1 MTGQLDTVLEA
12 RPIDGAPFG
21 WEVDV
26 DLTRPLS
33 EAQKEALRE
42 VWRRDGLVLF
52 RGQELSMDQ
61 QLDACEIFGPVLR
74 GMLDNYLVSNT
85 RKDGLLG
92 KAELLFHNDIPFV
105 PAPYLGGSLHA
116 LEVAPDAAPT
126 RFASA
131 FKAWE
136 RLPGGTKARVEHA
149 NALHVQGHLL
159 GRRTMLGDL
168 SPRDACA
175 VHAVQGR
182 QERTGRP
189 YLFVNEEMTTCFTHL
204 PPEESEAL
212 LGELFGTLYDA
223 AHVYDHH
230 WRKGDLVIWDNL
242 AVQHARSEL
251 GEGERTLQRVTIA
264 EFGYWQ
270 QVPSALK
277 SFDELQQM

>member
-1 MTGQLDTVLEA
+1 MAAKTDAVPQA
-12 RPIDGAPFG
+12 RPIPGAPFG
-21 WEVDV
+21 WEVDI
-26 DLTRPLS
+26 DLAQPLG
-33 EAQKEALRE
+33 EAQKDALRE

-52 RGQELSMDQ
+52 RGQQLSMER

-136 RLPGGTKARVEHA
+136 QLPDATRARIEKA

-159 GRRTMLGDL
+159 ARRTMLSDL
-168 SPRDACA
+168 SPRDTCA
-175 VHAVQGR
+175 VHAVKGR
-182 QERTGRP
+182 QAVTGRP

-204 PPEESEAL
+204 PPDESEAL
-212 LGELFGTLYDA
+212 LEELFVCLYDSSQ
-223 AHVYDHH
+223 VYEHH
-230 WRKGDLVIWDNL
+230 WCKGDLVIWDNL

-270 QVPSALK
+270 QVPSALG

>member
-1 MTGQLDTVLEA
+1 MTAQIDKVLEA
-12 RPIDGAPFG
+12 RPIPGAPFG
-21 WEVDV
+21 WEVDI
-26 DLTRPLS
+26 DLTGPLD
-33 EAQKEALRE
+33 EAQKQALRE
-42 VWRRDGLVLF
+42 VWRRDGLILF
-52 RGQELSMDQ
+52 RGQDLTMDQ

-85 RKDGLLG
+85 RKEGLLG

-116 LEVAPDAAPT
+116 LEVSEDAAPT

-136 RLPGGTKARVEHA
+136 RLPEATRACVESA
-149 NALHVQGHLL
+149 NALHVQGQLL
-159 GRRTMLGDL
+159 ARRTRLSDL
-168 SPRDACA
+168 SPGDTCA
-175 VHAVQGR
+175 VHAVKGR
-182 QERTGRP
+182 QVGTGRP
-189 YLFVNEEMTTCFTHL
+189 YVFVNAEMTACLAHL
-204 PPEESEAL
+204 PHEESEAL
-212 LGELFGTLYDA
+212 LEELFACLYDA
-223 AHVYDHH
+223 SQVYEHH

-242 AVQHARSEL
+242 AVQHARSAL

-270 QVPSALK
+270 QVPSALQ